1 MAKKR
6 IAPASLPMLGLL
18 AIPVVQAETKEA
30 LAIPATSVTS
40 AYEQQSY
47 KATESRSALK
57 IDAPLRDIPQ
67 TVNVVPESVIKD
79 KGAQS
84 LEDVLK
90 NVPGVGLS
98 NGDGQRDQVT
108 IRGFSAIGDMF
119 IDGMRDDALYFRDLS
134 NIERVEVIK
143 GPAAVLYG
151 RGSSGGLINSVSK
164 KPGFDPKQEV
174 GVTFDSEG
182 KRRTQ
187 FDTGWADQQ
196 QRDKA
201 FRITGAYE
209 DSDTF
214 RDDGYIDRK
223 AIAPSAYFRLSDD
236 LELNLG
242 ATYLYDKRLI
252 DFGIPGQLAAYQ
264 PAAASLPASAVGNRP
279 VNVDRD
285 KRFGSGDP
293 DQDYAR
299 SEVFS
304 FTASVDYR
312 INDDLTL
319 TNATRYYHYDLD
331 RNNTLASSSTDPDDP
346 IRGTKNRFTVGP
358 NGELLV
364 RLNRGNVAR
373 DEFGMFNQT
382 DLKQQLQ
389 LAGMQHNLLYG
400 VELGFQD
407 KHQRVFSQNNVAEV
421 PVFSDAL
428 VPVPE
433 HAKSLSSK
441 GTNYQ
446 ETAGFYVQ
454 DMIELTSQWKA
465 LLGVRYDIFGQEYR
479 DDVAPTAKDPHKD
492 LDRTDKTWSPRAG
505 LVYQPDQIQSYYVS
519 VSRSYQPSGEVF
531 AVSAINQNLEPEE
544 TTNYEVGAKWDL
556 LDNRLSVTAAVFRL
570 ERTNMKTADPSNPAL
585 TILAGEQRT
594 DGFEATFSGQITDK
608 WNVYGGYAYLDAEIT
623 KSNSKTN
630 GVANEG
636 QTPTLTPRNSANL
649 WVVRS
654 LTPEWRIG
662 AGANYV
668 DDQFT
673 SLENN
678 VVMPGYTTYDAA
690 LFYNVPQWDMALRLK
705 NVFDKD
711 YYASAHGSVDLIT
724 PGAPRTLELSA
735 NYRF

>member
-1 MAKKR
+1 MAKKYV
-6 IAPASLPMLGLL
+6 APASLSMLGLL
-18 AIPVVQAETKEA
+18 AVPAVHAETQDTLA
-30 LAIPATSVTS
+30 LPATSVTG

-47 KATESRSALK
+47 KATESKSALK

-79 KGAQS
+79 QGAQS
-84 LEDVLK
+84 MEDVLK

-108 IRGFSAIGDMF
+108 IRGFNAIGDMY
-119 IDGMRDDALYFRDLS
+119 IDGVRDDALYFRDLS

-164 KPGFDPKQEV
+164 KPGFAPKHEV
-174 GVTFDSEG
+174 GVTLDTEG

-187 FDTGWADQQ
+187 FDTGWADPQGNQ
-196 QRDKA
+196 AYRL
-201 FRITGAYE
+201 TGAFE

-252 DFGIPGQLAAYQ
+252 DFGIPAL
-264 PAAASLPASAVGNRP
+264 GNRP
-279 VNVDRD
+279 VDVDRD
-285 KRFGSGDP
+285 KRFGSGDA

-304 FTASVDYR
+304 FTASLDYR
-312 INDDLTL
+312 INDDFTL
-319 TNATRYYHYDLD
+319 TNTSRYYHYDLD
-331 RNNTLASSSTDPDDP
+331 RNNTLADSSPT
-346 IRGTKNRFTVGP
+346 RFVTAP

-364 RLNRGNVAR
+364 KLNRGNVAR
-373 DEFGMFNQT
+373 DEYGVFNQT
-382 DLKQQLQ
+382 ELKQQAQ

-400 VELGFQD
+400 VEVGYQD
-407 KHQRVFSQNNVAEV
+407 KYQRVFNQNNVAQV
-421 PVFSDAL
+421 PVYRDAL

-433 HAKSLSSK
+433 HAANLSSK

-446 ETAGFYVQ
+446 QTAGFYVQ
-454 DMIELTSQWKA
+454 DLIELNDQWKA
-465 LLGVRYDIFGQEYR
+465 LLGVRYDIFGQEY
-479 DDVAPTAKDPHKD
+479 DDIRAADVD
-492 LDRTDKTWSPRAG
+492 LDRTDKTWSPRVG

-519 VSRSYQPSGEVF
+519 VSRSYQPSGEMF
-531 AVSAINQNLEPEE
+531 AVNAGNADLEPEK
-544 TTNYEVGAKWDL
+544 TTNYELGAKWDL
-556 LDNRLSVTAAVFRL
+556 LDSKLSVTAAIFRL
-570 ERTNMKTADPSNPAL
+570 ERTNMRTPDPVNPGL

-594 DGFEATFSGQITDK
+594 DGFEATISGQLSDK
-608 WNVYGGYAYLDAEIT
+608 WQVYAGYAFLDAEIV
-623 KSNSKTN
+623 KSNAKTN
-630 GVANEG
+630 GVSNEG

-649 WVVRS
+649 WLVRT
-654 LTPEWRIG
+654 LTPQWRVA

-668 DDQFT
+668 DERYTALDNQ
-673 SLENN
+673 
-678 VVMPGYTTYDAA
+678 VVMPGYTTFDAA
-690 LFYNVPQWDMALRLK
+690 LLYSEQHWDMALRLK
-705 NVFDKD
+705 NAFDRD

-724 PGAPRTLELSA
+724 PGAPRTLEASVA
-735 NYRF
+735 YRF

>member
-1 MAKKR
+1 MAKKSV
-6 IAPASLPMLGLL
+6 APVSLSMLSLL
-18 AIPVVQAETKEA
+18 VTPALHAENKDPLA
-30 LAIPATSVTS
+30 LPATSVTG

-47 KATESRSALK
+47 KASESKSALK

-79 KGAQS
+79 QGAQS
-84 LEDVLK
+84 MEDVLK

-108 IRGFSAIGDMF
+108 IRGFSAIGDMY
-119 IDGMRDDALYFRDLS
+119 IDGVRDDALYFRDLS

-151 RGSSGGLINSVSK
+151 RGSSGGLINSISK
-164 KPGFDPKQEV
+164 KPGFAPKQEV
-174 GVTFDSEG
+174 GVSFDSEG

-187 FDTGWADQQ
+187 FDSGWADPQGNQ
-196 QRDKA
+196 A
-201 FRITGAYE
+201 YRITGAFE

-223 AIAPSAYFRLSDD
+223 AIAPSAYFKLSDD

-252 DFGIPGQLAAYQ
+252 DFGIPAL
-264 PAAASLPASAVGNRP
+264 GNRP
-279 VNVDRD
+279 VDVSRD
-285 KRFGSGDP
+285 KRFGSGNAS
-293 DQDYAR
+293 QDYAR

-304 FTASVDYR
+304 FTASLDYR
-312 INDDLTL
+312 INDALTL
-319 TNATRYYHYDLD
+319 TNTSRYYRYDLD
-331 RNNTLASSSTDPDDP
+331 RNNTLADSSPTRFVTAPD
-346 IRGTKNRFTVGP
+346 
-358 NGELLV
+358 GELLV
-364 RLNRGNVAR
+364 KLNRGNVAR
-373 DEFGMFNQT
+373 DESGVFNQT
-382 DLKQQLQ
+382 ELKQQAQ

-400 VELGFQD
+400 VEVGFQD
-407 KHQRVFSQNNVAEV
+407 KYQRVYSQNNVARV
-421 PVFSDAL
+421 PVYRDAL
-428 VPVPE
+428 VAVPE
-433 HAKSLSSK
+433 HAANLSSE

-446 ETAGFYVQ
+446 QTSGFYVQ
-454 DMIELTSQWKA
+454 DLIELTSQWKA
-465 LLGVRYDIFGQEYR
+465 LLGVRYDIFGQEYNDAR
-479 DDVAPTAKDPHKD
+479 VQNVD

-505 LVYQPDQIQSYYVS
+505 LVYQPDQVQSYYVS

-531 AVSAINQNLEPEE
+531 AVSPTNAGLEPEE

-556 LDNRLSVTAAVFRL
+556 LDSRLSLTAAVFRL
-570 ERTNMKTADPSNPAL
+570 ERTNMKTADPSNPNL

-594 DGFEATFSGQITDK
+594 DGFEATLSGQLSDK
-608 WNVYGGYAYLDAEIT
+608 WQIYAGYAYLDAEIT

-636 QTPTLTPRNSANL
+636 QVPTLTPRNSANVWL
-649 WVVRS
+649 VRT
-654 LTPEWRIG
+654 LTPEWRVA

-668 DDQFT
+668 DERYTALD
-673 SLENN
+673 NN
-678 VVMPGYTTYDAA
+678 VVMPGYTTFDAA
-690 LFYNVPQWDMALRLK
+690 LLYSVQHWDAALRLK
-705 NVFDKD
+705 NAFDRD

-724 PGAPRTLELSA
+724 PGAPRTLEASV